1 MFLAQSV
8 GKNKEARM
16 THAETRWWNV
26 PWIRKT
32 EGLLGHLAAVVLGFV
47 MMVVG
52 LAMGVTMV
60 MLPIGI
66 VVGLLGVAI
75 FVGGLFGHING
86 RS

>member
-1 MFLAQSV
+1 LV
-8 GKNKEARM
+8 
-16 THAETRWWNV
+16 
-26 PWIRKT
+26 
-32 EGLLGHLAAVVLGFV
+32 GHLAAVVLGFV

-75 FVGGLFGHING
+75 FVGGLFGHIND